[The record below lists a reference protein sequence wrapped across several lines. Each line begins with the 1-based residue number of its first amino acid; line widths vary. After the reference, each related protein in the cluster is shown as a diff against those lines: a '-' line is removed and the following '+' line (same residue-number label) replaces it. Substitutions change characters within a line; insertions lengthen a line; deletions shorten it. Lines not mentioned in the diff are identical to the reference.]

1 MAEKWKTLLKEP
13 LGRRKAFVLLAALG
27 VVLVLLS
34 GTAGGSSKS
43 SSETTTTQEYDT
55 YVADLEERLQKTVAS
70 MDGVGSCKVM
80 ITLEKSGENI
90 YATNSESKRDADS
103 SSNKEDYVLYDRD
116 SGECP
121 LLVSA
126 YLPNVQGVA
135 VVCTGGDDPAV
146 QEKIT
151 ATVASLFG
159 IPTNRISVS
168 KLKGER

>member
-1 MAEKWKTLLKEP
+1 MTEKWKELLKEP
-13 LGRRKAFVLLAALG
+13 QGRRKVFILLAVLG
-27 VVLVLLS
+27 VALVLLS
-34 GTAGGSSKS
+34 GSLSSGSTSK
-43 SSETTTTQEYDT
+43 SETTTARDYDA
-55 YVADLEERLQKTVAS
+55 YVADLEGRLQKTVAS

-80 ITLEKSGENI
+80 ITLEKSGENV

-103 SSNKEDYVLYDRD
+103 GSSKEDYVLYDQD
-116 SGECP
+116 SGESP
-121 LLVSA
+121 LLLSA

-146 QEKIT
+146 REKIT

-168 KLKGER
+168 KLKGE